1 MNRHAIALLTAAL
14 LLGVSCAHYRFGS
27 ALPKDMRDIS
37 VSEINNTTTEPSL
50 GMLLQDALAEHI
62 MNTPGVK
69 LASRQDATLD
79 VSVKIVMID
88 QGRLASARTRDSKA
102 RHSDSDSYQTVLY
115 RLTMTCEYTA
125 RPTRGDTPPRR
136 GSVEATA
143 DVPLMHDM
151 ALAQS
156 AAYRE
161 LARDAAQKIAHAVC
175 ME

>member
-37 VSEINNTTTEPSL
+37 VSEINNTTAEPSI

-88 QGRLASARTRDSKA
+88 QALRRLPPLCRGSPCSGPGG
-102 RHSDSDSYQTVLY
+102 TVL
-115 RLTMTCEYTA
+115 RFA
-125 RPTRGDTPPRR
+125 G
-136 GSVEATA
+136 GSGV
-143 DVPLMHDM
+143 
-151 ALAQS
+151 
-156 AAYRE
+156 Y
-161 LARDAAQKIAHAVC
+161 
-175 ME
+175 